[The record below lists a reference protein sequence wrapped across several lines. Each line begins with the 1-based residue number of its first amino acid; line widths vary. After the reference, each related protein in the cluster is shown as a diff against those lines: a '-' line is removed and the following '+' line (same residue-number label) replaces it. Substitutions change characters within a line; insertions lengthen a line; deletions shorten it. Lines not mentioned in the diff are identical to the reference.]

1 MVEPRM
7 ATRFEKRE
15 GEERSLLGMR
25 KAFRGAILSGGY
37 KEAVEMV
44 VLILLL
50 SEGCS
55 WLTQICL

>member
-1 MVEPRM
+1 M